1 MSNLALRRIIR
12 TQRILDEM
20 GYGQQNGLLEA
31 LEDLK
36 KLKEKVRELEL
47 RLSKKQSGTINK

>member
-1 MSNLALRRIIR
+1 MSNLAFRRIIR
-12 TQRILDEM
+12 TQRILKEM
-20 GYGQQNGLLEA
+20 GYKQNGLLEA